1 MLTVEQVD
9 NLNVGANQN
18 DPQELL
24 MIEAAL
30 EWVED
35 KTSYK
40 VDYDNLTETPAN
52 IRLFVIKY
60 MELMSGMAGVQSE
73 SIEGLSQS
81 KSGQVGEVLKEYAEQ
96 LLGAWLNSSVGFIPA
111 VSRW

>member
-1 MLTVEQVD
+1 MLTAEQV
-9 NLNVGANQN
+9 NGLNMGVNPN

-24 MIEAAL
+24 MVEAAL

-35 KTSYK
+35 NTSYK

-81 KSGQVGEVLKEYAEQ
+81 KKGQIGKVLKEYAEQ
-96 LLGAWLNSSVGFIPA
+96 LLGVWLNSSVGFIPA